1 MGEKFCRMAGVH
13 VAIHIVCNQIN
24 IDCEHPNPTKSIY
37 CTRMSVSSF
46 GSANQITSDAREEKK
61 ASAANGVGHQPET
74 MLWSLHKPSSD
85 AHDMISAATLW
96 FLVVKATAT
105 SSPPAMLWPDA

>member
-1 MGEKFCRMAGVH
+1 MGENFVEWLACTWQYTSF
-13 VAIHIVCNQIN
+13 AIKLILTVSILIQ
-24 IDCEHPNPTKSIY
+24 PNPSTAQGCPSALLGRQIKSHQ
-37 CTRMSVSSF
+37 MH
-46 GSANQITSDAREEKK
+46 AKKKK
-61 ASAANGVGHQPET
+61 ASAANGVGHQPAT
-74 MLWSLHKPSSD
+74 MLWSLRKPSSD

>member
-61 ASAANGVGHQPET
+61 ASAANGVRHQPAT
-74 MLWSLHKPSSD
+74 MLWSLRKPSSD

>member
-61 ASAANGVGHQPET
+61 SI
-74 MLWSLHKPSSD
+74 SSQ
-85 AHDMISAATLW
+85 W
-96 FLVVKATAT
+96 CW
-105 SSPPAMLWPDA
+105 PPARDDVVVPAQAEQ